1 LIIAGREKWN
11 DVLKEYVPEYPAK
24 KEILLP
30 FGWITAKKL
39 DVEPFPELGW
49 IKTLDEFKNEFPE
62 VWRIITAS

>member
-1 LIIAGREKWN
+1 
-11 DVLKEYVPEYPAK
+11 
-24 KEILLP
+24 LP